1 MPDRQS
7 HFRMHALL
15 AAAIAVLMLGGT
27 AASAVEPV
35 GLVTEL
41 AGSGSAAQT
50 PDAGVLEP
58 LKELWP
64 GAVISMLSGARAVI
78 VHTPSGMVYD
88 LSGPGRY
95 RVLANGVEPIEGA
108 KLSRRELP
116 PELKTFQLKPL
127 STMQASVVM
136 RGGPVR
142 LDGPVGGVLDAS
154 ELTFRVRGGLAVHR
168 IEVVEGG
175 QATVLPEVSASFNPS
190 TTIALRPGTH
200 YQVVVKGA
208 DARGRVTEL
217 SSRFWLIEADAAQR
231 LKAARPSAD
240 ASLTDFIVYA
250 MALETAGA
258 TASAR
263 TAWTS
268 VNERR

>member
-175 QATVLPEVSASFNPS
+175 QATSCPKSVLHLIRRQPS
-190 TTIALRPGTH
+190 RYGL
-200 YQVVVKGA
+200 
-208 DARGRVTEL
+208 EL
-217 SSRFWLIEADAAQR
+217 ITR
-231 LKAARPSAD
+231 
-240 ASLTDFIVYA
+240 SL
-250 MALETAGA
+250 
-258 TASAR
+258 
-263 TAWTS
+263 
-268 VNERR
+268 